1 MAATAKAVLLAK
13 KIFDIIEKEGWKRV
27 SGAFCVGIITIFVGI
42 GSADIVHVWING
54 VSIPYNLLHAN
65 YLWELTKMFLL
76 VYGGKHLLPFT
87 VRIISLAVFKGD
99 PETIKLLF
107 GIDEETNTPT
117 KSREVKPSGDD

>member
-1 MAATAKAVLLAK
+1 MAATAKAAMIAK

-27 SGAFCVGIITIFVGI
+27 SGAFCVGIITIFIGI

-54 VSIPYNLLHAN
+54 VSIPYNLLHAR

-87 VRIISLAVFKGD
+87 VRIISLAVFKGN
-99 PETIKLLF
+99 PEAIKLLF
-107 GIDEETNTPT
+107 GDIEEDPT
-117 KSREVKPSGDD
+117 AAKTSEVKPSGDD